1 MKKNRRGIS
10 MKEKEKEKDII
21 MKMEMLERVIG
32 QLYKIYAKKFP
43 PDYSFWIQLSREEEE
58 HARLVKELE
67 KEVRQGN
74 LTFDDQRFKV
84 NAIQTTIQYIQKK
97 INQANDSSMTEQDA
111 YHIAL
116 DIENG
121 LLEKN
126 FFKTFKADQPGL
138 KDVLNKLILDTAEHR
153 NRINQK
159 KNNSVSS

>member
-1 MKKNRRGIS
+1 MSKNRRGIS
-10 MKEKEKEKDII
+10 MKEKEEEKDII
-21 MKMEMLERVIG
+21 MKMEMLEKVIG

-43 PDYSFWIQLSREEEE
+43 SDDSFWIQLSREEEE
-58 HARLVKELE
+58 HAKLVKELE
-67 KEVRQGN
+67 KEVKQGN

-84 NAIQTTIQYIQKK
+84 HAIQTTIQYVQKK
-97 INQANDSSMTEQDA
+97 INQANDSSMTERDA

-126 FFKTFKADQPGL
+126 FFKTFKADQTGL
-138 KDVLNKLILDTAEHR
+138 EDVLNKLIHDTAEHR

-159 KNNSVSS
+159 KNNSIAS

>member
-1 MKKNRRGIS
+1 